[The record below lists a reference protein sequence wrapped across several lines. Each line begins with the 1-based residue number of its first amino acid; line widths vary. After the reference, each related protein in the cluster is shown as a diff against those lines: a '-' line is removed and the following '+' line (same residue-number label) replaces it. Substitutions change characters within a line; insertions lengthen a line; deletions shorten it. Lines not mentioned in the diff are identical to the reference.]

1 MIRLLTRRSVQMALL
16 MALLLLATWFSGTE
30 RPWLQRL
37 QYITFDTF
45 NRIQPREPTDSVAVI
60 DIDEESIAVLG
71 QWPWPRDVMAKMVT
85 NLKAMGAASTSFDI
99 VFAEPDRTSPNLM
112 AERMADDVIGSAA
125 KTLLRTMVDNDTV
138 FAKSISDAGNVVTG
152 FVWSSTGNEG
162 KVPVM
167 TRGMVMSKDA
177 RQMLMQ
183 SAEISTHMVTNLPM
197 LEHAAAGNGSF
208 SVSTDLDGIVRRVPL
223 VIKFAPEG
231 TDNPQLFPSLA
242 LEAMRVALGGK
253 NSIQISQAKSQ
264 SFWDLF
270 KPALRVKI
278 GPLAIPLNADGQLW
292 VYYTPQDQ
300 NRYIPAWR
308 VISGQMDPARI
319 KNKIVM
325 VGTSAE
331 GLKDIRSSPLNL
343 FVPGVEMHV
352 NIIEQALQGKFI
364 ARPALATGI
373 EAVFIFVTG
382 LAVIVLAP
390 FINLVLLLIAVALL
404 VASAFT
410 VSWMAYTAGPG
421 VLIDPVYP
429 SLAVM
434 VMFVLS
440 SLLSYLKAEYERR
453 EIRGAFGLYISPEFM
468 TELTKNPDKLKL
480 GGEIKN
486 LTIMFTDIRNFT
498 TISEAMT
505 PEVLINTMNDFLTP
519 MSDEVMKTRGTID
532 KYMGD
537 AMMAFWNA
545 PLDVANHEREAVR
558 TALAMRNVLAPINDR
573 LKALAEK
580 ENRPFYPLNC
590 GIGVNTGPCAVG
602 NMGSKQRFAYSV
614 LGDACNL
621 ASRLEGQT
629 KTYGVNILVGE
640 STARN
645 VPDFALLEMDYIQ
658 VKGKTEPVRI
668 FTALGDET
676 MATSMDFRQW
686 HATHDAFLSSY
697 RAGKFDEAL
706 AHINTCRTM
715 DKDDRLGDYYM
726 VMELRIQEFQKTP
739 PQQNWGG
746 IYAATGK

>member
-1 MIRLLTRRSVQMALL
+1 MIRLLTRRSVQMVLL
-16 MALLLLATWFSGTE
+16 LALLLLATWFSGAD

-45 NRIQPREPTDSVAVI
+45 NRIQPREATDSVVI
-60 DIDEESIAVLG
+60 VDIDEESIAVLG
-71 QWPWPRDVMAKMVT
+71 QWPWPRDVMAKLVT
-85 NLKAMGAASTSFDI
+85 NLKDMGASSTSFDI
-99 VFAEPDRTSPNLM
+99 VFAEPDRTSPSLM
-112 AERMADDVIGSAA
+112 ASRMAQDVIGRAA
-125 KTLLRTMVDNDTV
+125 RTLLETMPDNDTV
-138 FAKSISDAGNVVTG
+138 FAQSIAQAGNVVTG
-152 FVWSSTGNEG
+152 FVWSSSGNEG
-162 KVPVM
+162 KIPVSS
-167 TRGMVMSKDA
+167 RGIVMSKEA
-177 RQMLMQ
+177 RTMLLQ
-183 SAEISTHMVTNLPM
+183 SAETSTHMVTNLPM
-197 LEHAAAGNGSF
+197 LEKAAAGNGSF

-223 VIKFAPEG
+223 VIKFVPDEKGA
-231 TDNPQLFPSLA
+231 PQLYPSLA
-242 LEAMRVALGGK
+242 LEALRVAMGGK
-253 NSIQISQAKSQ
+253 NSIQISQTKAA
-264 SFWDLF
+264 SFVDLL

-278 GPLAIPLNADGQLW
+278 GSLTIPLNNDGQFW
-292 VYYTPQDQ
+292 VYYTPQTKE
-300 NRYIPAWR
+300 RYIPAWR
-308 VISGQMDPARI
+308 VVAGQIDREAI
-319 KNKIVM
+319 QNKIVM

-331 GLKDIRSSPLNL
+331 GLKDIRSSPLDL

-373 EAVFIFVTG
+373 EAVFIFITG

-390 FINLVLLLIAVALL
+390 FINLVLLLVVVMLL
-404 VASAFT
+404 VISAFA
-410 VSWMAYTAGPG
+410 VSWTAYTGPG

-468 TELTKNPDKLKL
+468 TELTRNPDKLKL

-545 PLDVANHEREAVR
+545 PLDVDNHEREAVR
-558 TALAMRNVLAPINDR
+558 TALAMRNVLAPINAR
-573 LKALAEK
+573 MKALAEAQ
-580 ENRPFYPLNC
+580 NRPFYPLNC

-629 KTYGVNILVGE
+629 KTYGVNILLGE
-640 STARN
+640 STARH
-645 VPDFALLEMDYIQ
+645 VQDFALMEIDFIQ

-668 FTALGDET
+668 YTVLGDEQMGQEST
-676 MATSMDFRQW
+676 FQSWQASH
-686 HATHDAFLSSY
+686 HAFIDAY
-697 RAGKFDEAL
+697 RAGHFVDAL
-706 AHINTCRTM
+706 GHIKACRTM
-715 DKDDRLGDYYM
+715 DGEDRLGDYYM
-726 VMELRIQEFQKTP
+726 VMELRIKDFQKNTP
-739 PQQNWGG
+739 PQNWDGV
-746 IYAATGK
+746 YAATGK